1 MNTNEHESQ
10 TLTQDGSRYLSITE
24 AARFLSVSRE
34 TVYKLIE
41 DKSIALY
48 RVSPRSPRISRSELE
63 AYVKGT
69 AE

>member
-10 TLTQDGSRYLSITE
+10 TLTQNGSRYLSITE
-24 AARFLSVSRE
+24 AAKFLSVSRE
-34 TVYKLIE
+34 TVYKLIA

-48 RVSPRSPRISRSELE
+48 RVSQRTPRICRSELE